1 MIFVESPA
9 QKNFYLK
16 VLDANRNPIANATVA
31 LSINQIYATDA
42 TGGVTINTT
51 PGQWVEVSSIGYRL
65 QKKQLSAW
73 PQTADTVWIIMEKYI
88 APLEP
93 VQVSVKFN
101 KTKKIGVVKRSLNKA
116 DCGELTGSICVIKID
131 SYPLPSRME
140 SFHFY
145 IPRSSSSKAVLR
157 LRIFDSDSLGLP
169 GRDILDSSIFISGY
183 KTGRWNRIP
192 LQPYRLHTPSGQ
204 PFFIGLELMPD
215 GINEY
220 SFMLEMDATSAKVRS
235 FYRTVLGQWGYH
247 LNKYT
252 KDKNYTF
259 YITLKTV
266 E

>member
-1 MIFVESPA
+1 MIFIESPA

-16 VLDANRNPIANATVA
+16 VLDVNRNPIANATVA

-140 SFHFY
+140 SFHFF

-169 GRDILDSSIFISGY
+169 GPDLLDSSVFISGY

-192 LQPYRLHTPSGQ
+192 LQPYRLYTPSGR
-204 PFFIGLELMPD
+204 PFFIGLELMP
-215 GINEY
+215 GTVAEN
-220 SFMLEMDATSAKVRS
+220 SFMLEMNAAKTQVKS
-235 FYRTVLGQWGYH
+235 IFRTVMGQWGYH
-247 LNKYT
+247 LNSHIKN
-252 KDKNYTF
+252 KNYTF
-259 YITLKTV
+259 YITLKTTQ
-266 E
+266 